1 MTDVDSHKEH
11 MKNLQQDDIHRTQ
24 NMLKMIDE
32 SYNHGSKSLELLDR
46 QYEQLQKVNETT
58 DTINHSLETSST
70 ILGKIKYFFFPRK
83 VTKIQKIPNKFINDD
98 KSDESEKSSST
109 IIQKE
114 LEDNID
120 QISYGISTLKNMA
133 NKINSSLDRDKELL
147 DKVNVKSE
155 IVNSNIKKLNKEICK
170 IL

>member
-1 MTDVDSHKEH
+1 MTDIDSHKEH

-70 ILGKIKYFFFPRK
+70 ILGRIKYFFFPRK
-83 VTKIQKIPNKFINDD
+83 VTKIQKLPNKFINDD
-98 KSDESEKSSST
+98 KSENSE
-109 IIQKE
+109 IPQIQKE
-114 LEDNID
+114 LDDNID

-155 IVNSNIKKLNKEICK
+155 IVNSNIKKLNKEITK